1 MLKKTKA
8 VLLSLAVIS
17 SSVFAV
23 DYPQWRGEGRRGV
36 FSETNLIDSIPADG
50 PAIKWTA
57 QGIGDGYSSVIAVG
71 DLIYTTGM
79 KDKTATISAL
89 DRNTGNIA
97 WQKPY
102 GTSWTEKQYAG
113 ERTTPTYDNGKVY
126 VFGPHG
132 QLHCFDALNG
142 NQLWAVDT
150 FANYGG
156 RNITWGVSESVV
168 VEGDMVICTPGGENA
183 ALVALNK
190 NTGELI
196 WKSPI
201 SDKSAYCSAVVVD
214 YAGFRMLVTM
224 LDKNIYGINVV
235 DGKVLWQV
243 AHKVAYDINAVT
255 PIVDK
260 DIVYVS
266 NGYKLGGK
274 AFKIAPD
281 ASSVTELWQDK
292 RLDCQLGGLSYSDG
306 VVYGINL
313 KGNIVALELTTG
325 RVIAISEPFVGK
337 GALIMADGKLFCY
350 GESGKVGIVAFDGSS
365 FTLAGSFE
373 VTQGEKEHWAHPV
386 IAQGVLY
393 IRHGDCLMAYNVS
406 AK

>member
-1 MLKKTKA
+1 MLNMTKA
-8 VLLSLAVIS
+8 VLLALT
-17 SSVFAV
+17 VFSTLLYAV

-36 FSETNLIDSIPADG
+36 FSETNLIDTVPADG
-50 PAIKWTA
+50 PSLKWMA

-71 DLIYTTGM
+71 EMIYTTGM
-79 KDKTATISAL
+79 KNKTATISAI
-89 DRNTGNIA
+89 DRNTGNVI

-113 ERTTPTYDNGKVY
+113 ERTTPTYDDGKVY

-132 QLHCFDALNG
+132 QLHCFNATDG
-142 NQLWAVDT
+142 NQFWAVDT
-150 FANYGG
+150 FATYGG

-183 ALVALNK
+183 SLVALNK

-214 YAGFRMLVTM
+214 YAGLRMLVTM
-224 LDKNIYGINVV
+224 LDKNIYGINAAN
-235 DGKVLWQV
+235 GKVLWQV

-255 PIVDK
+255 PIIDK
-260 DIVYVS
+260 DIIYVS

-292 RLDCQLGGLSYSDG
+292 RLDCQLGGLSY
-306 VVYGINL
+306 
-313 KGNIVALELTTG
+313 
-325 RVIAISEPFVGK
+325 
-337 GALIMADGKLFCY
+337 AD
-350 GESGKVGIVAFDGSS
+350 
-365 FTLAGSFE
+365 
-373 VTQGEKEHWAHPV
+373 
-386 IAQGVLY
+386 
-393 IRHGDCLMAYNVS
+393 
-406 AK
+406 